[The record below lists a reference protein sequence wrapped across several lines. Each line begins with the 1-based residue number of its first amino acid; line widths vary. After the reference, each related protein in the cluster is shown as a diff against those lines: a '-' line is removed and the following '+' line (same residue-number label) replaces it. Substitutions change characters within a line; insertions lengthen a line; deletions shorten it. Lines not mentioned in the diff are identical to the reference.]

1 MPNIQSWMKMGNN
14 FLANNLEKIIVKLHI
29 NKELKMFPLGHK
41 VEHELQK
48 KKKKSKKLPFPMMVL
63 VILKNISALA
73 ALSLDYKPILLLLW
87 F

>member
-1 MPNIQSWMKMGNN
+1 
-14 FLANNLEKIIVKLHI
+14 
-29 NKELKMFPLGHK
+29 MFPLGHK

-48 KKKKSKKLPFPMMVL
+48 KKKKKKERTPFFPDG
-63 VILKNISALA
+63 IGHPTNISALA

>member
-1 MPNIQSWMKMGNN
+1 
-14 FLANNLEKIIVKLHI
+14 
-29 NKELKMFPLGHK
+29 MFPLGHK

-48 KKKKSKKLPFPMMVL
+48 NSLFPDG
-63 VILKNISALA
+63 IGHPKNISALA

>member
-1 MPNIQSWMKMGNN
+1 
-14 FLANNLEKIIVKLHI
+14 
-29 NKELKMFPLGHK
+29 MFPLDHE

-48 KKKKSKKLPFPMMVL
+48 KLPFFPYFPDG
-63 VILKNISALA
+63 IGHPKNISALA

>member
-48 KKKKSKKLPFPMMVL
+48 KKKKK
-63 VILKNISALA
+63 
-73 ALSLDYKPILLLLW
+73 
-87 F
+87 

>member
-1 MPNIQSWMKMGNN
+1 
-14 FLANNLEKIIVKLHI
+14 
-29 NKELKMFPLGHK
+29 MFPLGHK

-48 KKKKSKKLPFPMMVL
+48 NSLFFPDG
-63 VILKNISALA
+63 IGHPKNISALA